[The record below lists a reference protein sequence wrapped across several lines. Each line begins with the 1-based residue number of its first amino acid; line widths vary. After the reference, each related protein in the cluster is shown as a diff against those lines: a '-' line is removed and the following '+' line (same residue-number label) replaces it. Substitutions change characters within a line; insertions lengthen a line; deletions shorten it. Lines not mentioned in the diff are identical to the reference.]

1 MKKGSPK
8 VNWSDELSGSVRV
21 LGRVLL
27 KVLGWML
34 SILMTV
40 CLVGVIVGVIVGGA
54 FMLYVKNYLDTS
66 VDDFAVLAEDKAM
79 TTSIY
84 YIDDNGDLVELESER
99 LSALENRVWVKYADM
114 GDYLPN
120 AFVAIEDKRFYEHD
134 GVDWIRTI
142 KVTLDYFLGG
152 GSQGGSTITQQL
164 LKNITGDDDVT
175 IQRKAQEIFRALNL
189 EKKYDKTEIL
199 EMYLNNIYL
208 SQSCYGVGAAAYT
221 YFSKDVSELTLI
233 EAAAIAAI
241 TQNPSRW
248 DPIIHPEQNRYR
260 RDEVIQQMYD
270 QGYITREEYV
280 EAYGQELVLNPPDED
295 DEAGVTIHSWY
306 TDAAQQEAVQLL
318 MEEYGYS
325 QVFAE
330 KTLLT
335 GGFSIVT
342 ALDPDIQAILEKYY
356 EDDSYW
362 ERHDDS
368 PIQPNSS
375 AVIIDPTNGNVVALV
390 GSRGD
395 KNINLGLNYATQT
408 KRPAGSSI
416 KPLSVYGPALEYGII
431 TYGSVFDDTPY
442 NFGTE
447 TVNDDG
453 SISYSYAHGYPQN
466 TPDTYQGLTTIHEA
480 VRVSKNTIALK
491 VVQALGLEN
500 SYNYLT
506 QKLGISTLVNGDVYS
521 DINLAP
527 LSMGEFS
534 YGVTVKEMTAAY
546 QIFAN
551 GGVYNEER
559 IVLQILDSKG
569 NVVVDH
575 EKKSEIVMSEQNA
588 SIMTQMLKEVVSSG
602 TASAI
607 TLDQQIDCAGKT
619 GTTQNKRDLWFVG
632 YTPYYVCGIW
642 FGYSMPRSLDDFS
655 AVPVKMWDKI
665 MTEVSAEVITQAKNG
680 ETTLKTLDPVPGV
693 VTATYCKDSGKLMTD
708 ACRADPR
715 GSRAEIGYFAVGTEP
730 TEYCSTHVLVDYDK
744 AHSGIAH
751 PGCGDENIIQV
762 GLLDVYREM
771 PFNITIK
778 DAQYTMQYL
787 TDDYSYDGLTSSMPY
802 YQNLLLKGYYTG
814 KSGSSYYNRICQYHL
829 TNPVLPAV
837 PETTEPLVTDPPAI
851 VTEPALPPEDPEDGS
866 DP

>member
-1 MKKGSPK
+1 MAK
-8 VNWSDELSGSVRV
+8 SVRT
-21 LGRVLL
+21 LGKSLL
-27 KVLGWML
+27 TFFGWL
-34 SILMTV
+34 LNVVMTV

-66 VDDFAVLAEDKAM
+66 VDDFAVLAADKAM

-84 YIDDNGDLVELESER
+84 YIDDNGQLVELESER

-120 AFVAIEDKRFYEHD
+120 AFVAIEDKRFYDHD

-142 KVTLDYFLGG
+142 KVTLDFFLGG

-248 DPIIHPEQNRYR
+248 DPIVHPDQNRYR
-260 RDEVIQQMYD
+260 RDEVIQQMYS
-270 QGYITREEYV
+270 QGFITREEYV
-280 EAYGQELVLNPPDED
+280 AAYGQELVLNPPDDD

-306 TDAAQQEAVQLL
+306 TDAAQQEAVELL

-325 QVFAE
+325 KVFAE

-335 GGFSIVT
+335 GGFTIVT

-408 KRPAGSSI
+408 KRPSGSSI
-416 KPLSVYGPALEYGII
+416 KPLSVYGPALEYGVI

-447 TVNDDG
+447 TVNPDG
-453 SISYSYAHGYPQN
+453 SIDYSYPHGYPGN
-466 TPDTYQGLTTIHEA
+466 APDRYQGLTTMHEA

-491 VVQALGLEN
+491 VVEALGLET
-500 SYNYLT
+500 SYNFLT
-506 QKLGISTLVNGDVYS
+506 QKLGFSTLVNGEIYS

-546 QIFAN
+546 QVFAN
-551 GGVYNEER
+551 GGVFNEER
-559 IVLQILDSKG
+559 IVLQILDSEG

-575 EKKSEIVMSEQNA
+575 EKKSQIVMSEQNA
-588 SIMTQMLKEVVSSG
+588 SLMTQMLKEVVSTG

-619 GTTQNKRDLWFVG
+619 GTTQKKNDLWYVG

-642 FGYSMPRSLDDFS
+642 FGYSMPRSLNNFS

-665 MTEVSAEVITQAKNG
+665 MTEVSAEVIEQAKNG

-693 VTATYCKDSGKLMTD
+693 VTATYCKDSGKLMTE
-708 ACRADPR
+708 ACRLDPR
-715 GSRAEIGYFAVGTEP
+715 GSRAEMGYFAVGTEP
-730 TEYCSTHVLVDYDK
+730 SEYCTTHVLVNYDK
-744 AHSGIAH
+744 AHGGIAH
-751 PGCGDENIIQV
+751 PGCGTENIVKV
-762 GLLDVYREM
+762 GLLNVYREI
-771 PFNITIK
+771 PFNITIT

-787 TDDYSYDGLTSSMPY
+787 PEGYSYEGLGTYMPY
-802 YQNLLLKGYYTG
+802 YQNLLSSGFFIG
-814 KSGSSYYNRICQYHL
+814 KSGNAYYNRICQYHID
-829 TNPVLPAV
+829 NPVLPEPPV
-837 PETTEPLVTDPPAI
+837 TEPPVTEPPI
-851 VTEPALPPEDPEDGS
+851 TVPPTSVTEPALPPDDPEDGE
-866 DP
+866 P